1 MPSHNT
7 FLANEFA
14 PKAWNAI
21 CDLLGG
27 EDRIAEWNRT
37 WNDGFIVNLGTPE
50 GEGKDIRGHD
60 LPGWHV
66 DGDFFVHHLD
76 SPEQGLL
83 VIPLFTD
90 IKPGGGGSFICPGA
104 IPKMAKHLY
113 DHPEG
118 VSPHMIPRA
127 ENPSMNSEM
136 SLDFFCDIA
145 RSMPEDAFV
154 EATGKVNDVYLLHP
168 LMLHS
173 ASNNKL
179 RQLRVIT
186 NPPVSLKEPFVF
198 DRKNSDQYS
207 VVERKTL
214 AALGKD
220 GLKDWKITYGRDQIV
235 PERVK
240 RQQAMREQELKRL
253 KGSEVNSLSVV
264 GVDRSKTSSVEA
276 SKGILIRSEVLAIP
290 YHTRIAM
297 DHGTTATEV
306 HRCPEDWTYG
316 RNPASR
322 PQPRPHASN
331 HACAQNQ
338 NLSPQSKTQ
347 ANRLLLARDPDA
359 RTLPSLGIARDFSDT
374 SLRRQD

>member
-1 MPSHNT
+1 MRRTQYKQLTQEDVDDFMQHGWLRLHNCFSQAQVEKLTESLWTRLDMSPADKSTWHTERIHMPSHNT

-14 PKAWNAI
+14 PKAWDAI

-27 EDRIAEWNRT
+27 EDRIAEWNQT

-50 GEGKDIRGHD
+50 GEGKDISGHE

-66 DGDFFVHHLD
+66 DGDFFVHYLD

-90 IKPGGGGSFICPGA
+90 IKPGGGGTFICPDA
-104 IPKMAKHLY
+104 IPVMAKHLY

-127 ENPSMNSEM
+127 QNPSMDSEK
-136 SLDFFCDIA
+136 SLGFFSDVA
-145 RSMPEDAFV
+145 RSVPEDAFV
-154 EATGKVNDVYLLHP
+154 EATGKVGDVYLLHP

-186 NPPVSLKEPFVF
+186 NPPVSLKKPFIF
-198 DRKNSDQYS
+198 DRKDRSHYS
-207 VVERKTL
+207 LVERKTL

-220 GLKDWKITYGRDQIV
+220 RLEGWKIAHARDKIV

-240 RQQAMREQELKRL
+240 RQEAMREQEMKRL
-253 KGSEVNSLSVV
+253 EDLKAKGMPAINTEGPKTNQV
-264 GVDRSKTSSVEA
+264 GA
-276 SKGILIRSEVLAIP
+276 
-290 YHTRIAM
+290 
-297 DHGTTATEV
+297 
-306 HRCPEDWTYG
+306 
-316 RNPASR
+316 
-322 PQPRPHASN
+322 
-331 HACAQNQ
+331 
-338 NLSPQSKTQ
+338 
-347 ANRLLLARDPDA
+347 
-359 RTLPSLGIARDFSDT
+359 
-374 SLRRQD
+374 